1 MTRSFNQKPSIP
13 PTRASKSRGKGLLVL
28 SLIFRLLLLGVGSGF
43 AWVLGMAIAQI
54 YPSGA
59 TEMPLAER
67 LLRVTQN
74 LTPSPKRAPA
84 TPIPALPPPT
94 ATPTPQ
100 STVSPAQREK
110 LQSDL
115 RQLQG
120 ELNALIGR
128 TAALES
134 QLGSSRPT
142 ETLEKRLQLM
152 SRELAAPETAASLAP
167 ALPAV
172 AGSSPSLNP
181 ETVNTAPQNANNPVF
196 GGDGLMVTLPS
207 DVLFDTG
214 SISLRAG
221 TNAILDNL
229 VAELSNHEGA
239 TVRVAGHTDDAGEA
253 ADNRNVSFARAQA
266 VVQYLS
272 GVLGQKY
279 HWVAIGY
286 GESRPSVDNSSDTN
300 RQRNRRIEVAI
311 NP

>member
-1 MTRSFNQKPSIP
+1 MTRYSTEKPSIP
-13 PTRASKSRGKGLLVL
+13 PTRVSKSRGKGLFLL

-54 YPSGA
+54 YPSRA
-59 TEMPLAER
+59 TQMPIAER

-74 LTPSPKRAPA
+74 LTSSPKRAPA
-84 TPIPALPPPT
+84 TPIPPLPAPT

-100 STVSPAQREK
+100 SKVNPAQRQK
-110 LQSDL
+110 LQGDL
-115 RQLQG
+115 RKLQG

-142 ETLEKRLQLM
+142 ETLEKRLELM
-152 SRELAAPETAASLAP
+152 SQELAATPTEATSPL
-167 ALPAV
+167 ALPAR
-172 AGSSPSLNP
+172 SPLDTN
-181 ETVNTAPQNANNPVF
+181 AQPQNTRNPVF
-196 GGDGLMVTLPS
+196 AGDGLMVTLPS

-221 TNAILDNL
+221 SSAILDNL
-229 VAELSNHEGA
+229 VAELRSYDGA
-239 TVRVAGHTDDAGEA
+239 TVRVAGHTDDAGEE

-286 GESRPSVDNSSDTN
+286 GESRPSVDNSSEIN
-300 RQRNRRIEVAI
+300 RQRNRRIEVGI
-311 NP
+311 SP

>member
-1 MTRSFNQKPSIP
+1 MRPSFNQKPSIP
-13 PTRASKSRGKGLLVL
+13 PTRVSKSRGQGVFLL

-54 YPSGA
+54 YPSN
-59 TEMPLAER
+59 TVQMPLAER
-67 LLRVTQN
+67 LLRLTQN
-74 LTPSPKRAPA
+74 LTPSPQRAPA
-84 TPIPALPPPT
+84 RQIPALPAPT
-94 ATPTPQ
+94 ATPSPQ
-100 STVSPAQREK
+100 SKVNPALREK
-110 LQSDL
+110 LQGDL

-152 SRELAAPETAASLAP
+152 SRELAAPEATAIP
-167 ALPAV
+167 TPVLPAI

-181 ETVNTAPQNANNPVF
+181 ETVNNSVF

-207 DVLFDTG
+207 DVLFDS

-221 TNAILDNL
+221 TSAILDNL
-229 VAELSNHEGA
+229 VADLRSYEGA
-239 TVRVAGHTDDAGEA
+239 TVRVAGHTDDAGEEA
-253 ADNRNVSFARAQA
+253 ENRNVSFARAQA

-272 GVLGQKY
+272 GVLGQQY

-286 GESRPSVDNSSDTN
+286 GESRPLVDNSSDLN

-311 NP
+311 SP

>member
-13 PTRASKSRGKGLLVL
+13 PTRVSKSRGKGLLLL

-54 YPSGA
+54 HPSPA
-59 TEMPLAER
+59 TEMPIAER

-74 LTPSPKRAPA
+74 LTSSPKPAPA
-84 TPIPALPPPT
+84 TQTPALPAPI

-100 STVSPAQREK
+100 SKVNRAQTEK

-115 RQLQG
+115 RQLQA

-152 SRELAAPETAASLAP
+152 SQQLATTATAASLAP
-167 ALPAV
+167 ALPAI
-172 AGSSPSLNP
+172 GSSPSLNP
-181 ETVNTAPQNANNPVF
+181 QTLNTAPQNGNNRVF

-221 TNAILDNL
+221 TGAILDNL
-229 VAELSNHEGA
+229 VADLRNYEGA
-239 TVRVAGHTDDAGEA
+239 TVRVAGHTDDVGEEA
-253 ADNRNVSFARAQA
+253 ENRNVSFAQAQA

-272 GVLGQKY
+272 GVLGQRY

-286 GESRPSVDNSSDTN
+286 GESRPSVDNSSDAN

-311 NP
+311 SP

>member
-1 MTRSFNQKPSIP
+1 MTRYSKEKPSIP
-13 PTRASKSRGKGLLVL
+13 PTRASKSRGKGLFLL

-54 YPSGA
+54 YPSPA
-59 TEMPLAER
+59 TEMPIAER
-67 LLRVTQN
+67 LLRLTQN
-74 LTPSPKRAPA
+74 LTSSPPSAPA
-84 TPIPALPPPT
+84 TQTPALPAPT

-100 STVSPAQREK
+100 SKVNPAQREK
-110 LQSDL
+110 LQGDL
-115 RQLQG
+115 RKLQG

-134 QLGSSRPT
+134 QLGTSRPT
-142 ETLEKRLQLM
+142 ETLEKRLELM
-152 SRELAAPETAASLAP
+152 SQELAATATASGL
-167 ALPAV
+167 ALPAL
-172 AGSSPSLNP
+172 SPSKAN
-181 ETVNTAPQNANNPVF
+181 AQPQNAKNSLF
-196 GGDGLMVTLPS
+196 ARDGLMVTLPS

-221 TNAILDNL
+221 TNTILDNL
-229 VAELSNHEGA
+229 VAELRNDEGA
-239 TVRVAGHTDDAGEA
+239 TVRVAGHTDDAGEE

-286 GESRPSVDNSSDTN
+286 GESRPSVDNSSEIN

-311 NP
+311 TQ

>member
-1 MTRSFNQKPSIP
+1 MTASFNQKPAIP
-13 PTRASKSRGKGLLVL
+13 PTRTPKSRGKGVFVL

-54 YPSGA
+54 RPSTA

-67 LLRVTQN
+67 LLRLTQN
-74 LTPSPKRAPA
+74 STPATKRTPA
-84 TPIPALPPPT
+84 TPIPLLP
-94 ATPTPQ
+94 TPTTTPSSQ
-100 STVSPAQREK
+100 SQINPAQKPK

-152 SRELAAPETAASLAP
+152 SRELASAETATTPTP
-167 ALPAV
+167 ALPAIGGTTTPQP
-172 AGSSPSLNP
+172 A
-181 ETVNTAPQNANNPVF
+181 TTAPQSENNPVF
-196 GGDGLMVTLPS
+196 AGDALMVTLPS
-207 DVLFDTG
+207 DVLFDTA

-229 VAELSNHEGA
+229 VADLRNYEGA
-239 TVRVAGHTDDAGEA
+239 TVRVAGHTDNVGEV
-253 ADNRNVSFARAQA
+253 ADNRNLSFARAQA
-266 VVQYLS
+266 VAKYLS
-272 GVLGQKY
+272 NVLGEKY

-286 GESRPSVDNSSDTN
+286 GDSRPSVDNGSDAN

-311 NP
+311 SQ

>member
-1 MTRSFNQKPSIP
+1 MTPSFNQKPSIP
-13 PTRASKSRGKGLLVL
+13 PVRVSKSQGKGLLVL

-54 YPSGA
+54 YPSNTA
-59 TEMPLAER
+59 QMPIAER
-67 LLRVTQN
+67 LLRITQN
-74 LTPSPKRAPA
+74 LTSSPKPAPA
-84 TPIPALPPPT
+84 TQTPALPAPI

-100 STVSPAQREK
+100 SKVSPAQKEK

-120 ELNALIGR
+120 DLNALIGR

-152 SRELAAPETAASLAP
+152 SRELAAPETVASPTP
-167 ALPAV
+167 ALPAI
-172 AGSSPSLNP
+172 GSSPTLNP
-181 ETVNTAPQNANNPVF
+181 GSVNNAPQNATNPVF
-196 GGDGLMVTLPS
+196 GGDALMVTLPS

-221 TNAILDNL
+221 TSAILDNL
-229 VAELSNHEGA
+229 VADLRNYEGA
-239 TVRVAGHTDDAGEA
+239 TVRVGGHTDDAGEA
-253 ADNRNVSFARAQA
+253 VDNRKVSFARAQA
-266 VVQYLS
+266 VAQYLS

-286 GESRPSVDNSSDTN
+286 GESRPSVDNSSDAN
-300 RQRNRRIEVAI
+300 RQRNRRIEVEI
-311 NP
+311 SL

>member
-1 MTRSFNQKPSIP
+1 MTASFNQKPSIP
-13 PTRASKSRGKGLLVL
+13 PTRVPKSRGKGVLVL

-43 AWVLGMAIAQI
+43 AWVLGMSIAQI
-54 YPSGA
+54 YPSSA

-67 LLRVTQN
+67 FLRLTQN
-74 LTPSPKRAPA
+74 LTPGAKRSRAKQIPVLPTPTTTPSPKSQLNPA
-84 TPIPALPPPT
+84 VK
-94 ATPTPQ
+94 Q
-100 STVSPAQREK
+100 K

-152 SRELAAPETAASLAP
+152 SRELASPETAPTPTP
-167 ALPAV
+167 ALPPIGATATPQPV
-172 AGSSPSLNP
+172 TEAQPSD
-181 ETVNTAPQNANNPVF
+181 NNPVF
-196 GGDGLMVTLPS
+196 AGEALMVTLPS

-214 SISLRAG
+214 SISLRVG

-229 VAELSNHEGA
+229 VADLRNYEGS
-239 TVRVAGHTDDAGEA
+239 TVQVSGHTDNVGEA
-253 ADNRNVSFARAQA
+253 TENRNLSFARAQA
-266 VVQYLS
+266 VANYLS
-272 GVLGQKY
+272 NVLGEKY

-286 GESRPSVDNSSDTN
+286 GDSRPSVDNGSDAN

-311 NP
+311 SQ